1 MLRLETRMILWALLT
16 IVLIEYSR
24 WMAQQPANYVVQ
36 LTNDTDELES
46 STDKMNPFS
55 DMTIRKDFIR
65 KVFFI
70 LTFQLMITLALIC
83 LFVFCIPIKTWV
95 LLNPWF
101 TYTLF
106 PALFGLIITLACF
119 EDARRKV
126 PENFFLL
133 FIFTLVEGLL
143 LGAVSVFY
151 HAEEVMWAIGGTAL
165 VTWGL
170 TLFALQTKFD
180 FTNHFAILWAL
191 SFVLVLYGALSFFMP
206 SYWLH
211 LIYAALGTLLFSG
224 YLVLDTQLML
234 GGSHQYALSPEEYVF
249 ATLNLYLDIINIFI
263 FILQLI
269 SSERYPP

>member
-1 MLRLETRMILWALLT
+1 
-16 IVLIEYSR
+16 
-24 WMAQQPANYVVQ
+24 MAYQPANYVVQ
-36 LTNDTDELES
+36 VTDSADELQS
-46 STDKMNPFS
+46 STEELNPFS

-70 LTFQLMITLALIC
+70 LTFQLMITLGLIC
-83 LFVFCIPIKTWV
+83 LFIFCIPIKTWV

-106 PALFGLIITLACF
+106 PAIFVLIVILACF

-143 LGAVSVFY
+143 LGAISVFY
-151 HAEEVMWAIGGTAL
+151 HADEIMWAVGGTAL
-165 VTWGL
+165 VTWSL

-180 FTNHFAILWAL
+180 FTSLSAILWTIL
-191 SFVLVLYGALSFFMP
+191 FVLILYGSLYFFMR

-211 LIYAALGTLLFSG
+211 LIYAALGTLVFSV

-234 GGSHQYALSPEEYVF
+234 GRSLQYALSPEEYVF
-249 ATLNLYLDIINIFI
+249 AALNLYLDITNIFV

-269 SSERYPP
+269 STER